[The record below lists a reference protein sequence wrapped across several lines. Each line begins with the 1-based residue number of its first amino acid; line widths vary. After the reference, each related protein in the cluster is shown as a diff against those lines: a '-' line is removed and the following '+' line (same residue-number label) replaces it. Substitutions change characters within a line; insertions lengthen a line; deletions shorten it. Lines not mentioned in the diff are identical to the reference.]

1 MKTLTIDDEGIEIT
15 GEAES
20 EAPLLGRLN
29 DAHYL
34 AEAAF
39 STSLREIGGGQSFR
53 IVAIRQDP
61 GFFYSAEPSLQP
73 VLSVPMAGEPQE
85 SPDAP
90 ETLTTVGELDGAADA
105 EDGTQEET
113 FEEVIR

>member
-39 STSLREIGGGQSFR
+39 STSLREIGGGQRFR

-90 ETLTTVGELDGAADA
+90 ETLTSVGELDGAADA